1 MATQTVPIHRTNTN
15 SSASNNKT
23 EVWFNAFDFAP
34 GQDENIRWL
43 SRPNQQLV
51 EEKHS
56 YDAEK
61 FRITFDV
68 ENFQPDQIK
77 IYIQNHKLTISGVY
91 EERTENRFVQKKFEK
106 NVELPGDADVDS
118 IASFITPA
126 HMLVVEIPLHTS
138 TQADHLNITS
148 NQNNQRRLSF
158 SLDKYSTSNN
168 QGLLSTSND
177 VSSSSTTDQQI
188 QRTSVTKTTK
198 KTTTTTTTGGLTD
211 LTHDAAELLKNVDT
225 TTASNI
231 HSHSTHTSEHYSSD
245 TGIQKIDVADP
256 DKSSSTTTKQI
267 VSTSSDLANLPIE
280 IPPELLASGG
290 TITIKHQKVTTIKEI
305 QGNIDQGIS
314 IPIAHSTDAQS
325 TTTKQTVSTSSDLAN
340 LPIQISPELL
350 ASGGTITI
358 QHQKVTTIKE
368 FQGNIDQGVS
378 IPITHS
384 TDAQST
390 KTTSTTTKE
399 VQGNIDQGVSIPITR
414 STDAQSTSTKTTS
427 TTNNTSQNTL
437 NQQQSS
443 TSERHDSK
451 TTSSSNQNR
460 KYTLE
465 EFLQNKTWNPSL
477 VDGPDGKKI
486 LYMRLQMKPGTTLDQ
501 MKISLNGYDLRIEVN
516 NKVSTDGIHYMSE
529 HSYRQV
535 TLFPS
540 CEVDHLTTELKDDG
554 FLHIQVPI
562 KL

>member
-1 MATQTVPIHRTNTN
+1 MATQSVPIHRTNTN

-378 IPITHS
+378 IPIT
-384 TDAQST
+384 
-390 KTTSTTTKE
+390 
-399 VQGNIDQGVSIPITR
+399 R

-477 VDGPDGKKI
+477 VDGPDGKKV

-535 TLFPS
+535 TLFSS